1 MSNWPLK
8 AVCVSPALVSSTA
21 LVTFVGG
28 PALPV
33 WAGNAL
39 FCAGLLIVGAL
50 LVGVGEPTAVRLL
63 FAARKLDGVE
73 RTALAPVVTE
83 LCHFELG
90 PPLVTLLVSRRHGLS
105 AAAIAQG
112 RRTIVLSP
120 ELVHAI
126 VTRRMPPA
134 EAIAVVA
141 HACLVARSGLNRQ
154 NPAIAFWSTP
164 WRMLSWLVR
173 PLGPLVGF
181 AWRIRVIVAGVA
193 IWQSA
198 TTVPATRGA
207 VTGGAVAILLA
218 LTYLLPRWS
227 TSWERLV
234 AGTGDRELIP
244 LGLAPGMIS
253 FLRRCPQ
260 TMAVIERLQLL
271 DRPAIETPRLRLV
284 GS

>member
-8 AVCVSPALVSSTA
+8 AVCVSPALVASTA

-126 VTRRMPPA
+126 VTRRMPPT

-164 WRMLSWLVR
+164 WRTLSWLAR
-173 PLGPLVGF
+173 PLGPLLRF
-181 AWRIRVIVAGVA
+181 AWRIRFVVAGIA

-198 TTVPATRGA
+198 TSGTPIRGA
-207 VTGGAVAILLA
+207 MTGGAVAILLV

-227 TSWERLV
+227 ASWERQV
-234 AGTGDRELIP
+234 AGAGDRELIP
-244 LGLAPGMIS
+244 LGLAPGMVS
-253 FLRRCPQ
+253 FLHRCPQ
-260 TMAVIERLQLL
+260 TIAVIERLQVL
-271 DRPAIETPRLRLV
+271 DPPAIETPRLRLV

>member
-1 MSNWPLK
+1 MSKWLLK
-8 AVCVSPALVSSTA
+8 AACVSPALVASTA
-21 LVTFVGG
+21 LVTFVVG

-33 WAGNAL
+33 WAGNTL
-39 FCAGLLIVGAL
+39 FCAGLLILGTL

-73 RTALAPVVTE
+73 QTALSPILTE
-83 LCHFELG
+83 LCHLELG
-90 PPLVTLLVSRRHGLS
+90 PPLVTLLASRQHGLS
-105 AAAIAQG
+105 SAAIAQG

-134 EAIAVVA
+134 EATAVVA

-173 PLGPLVGF
+173 PLGPLLSF
-181 AWRIRVIVAGVA
+181 AWRIRFVVAGVA

-198 TTVPATRGA
+198 TSGPPIRGA
-207 VTGGAVAILLA
+207 MTGGAVAILLV
-218 LTYLLPRWS
+218 LTYLMPRWS
-227 TSWERLV
+227 ASWERQV
-234 AGTGDRELIP
+234 AGTGDRELKS
-244 LGLAPGMIS
+244 LGLAAGMVS

-271 DRPAIETPRLRLV
+271 DPPTIETPRLRLV